1 MYQFQFNKVWYTT
14 KDLLEMFPISRS
26 RFYRFQ
32 DELTEKGRDLSEM
45 GRVKIRGCENVFWC
59 PVKFREYLERE
70 QINKPVEYNHEQ
82 LIKDEAKVAIGVF
95 YKQQQQ
101 RKETI

>member
-1 MYQFQFNKVWYTT
+1 MYQFQFNKIWYTT

-45 GRVKIRGCENVFWC
+45 GRVKIKGCENVFWC
-59 PVKFREYLERE
+59 PVKFKEYLERE
-70 QINKPVEYNHEQ
+70 QINKPVEYNYER

>member
-45 GRVKIRGCENVFWC
+45 GRVKIKGCENVFWC
-59 PVKFREYLERE
+59 PVKFKEYLERE
-70 QINKPVEYNHEQ
+70 QINKPVEYLS
-82 LIKDEAKVAIGVF
+82 LIHI
-95 YKQQQQ
+95 
-101 RKETI
+101 